1 MASKP
6 EQIQKLVQQIRE
18 WNASRLDLFE
28 ISLPNEVKPILVPVN
43 SEVTASTPG
52 LKHLG
57 WVSCQQLASV
67 YTSLCF
73 IIGSIYNP
81 QN

>member
-1 MASKP
+1 MASKQ

-28 ISLPNEVKPILVPVN
+28 ISLPNEVKPILVPVK
-43 SEVTASTPG
+43 SEVTASSLG

-57 WVSCQQLASV
+57 
-67 YTSLCF
+67 
-73 IIGSIYNP
+73 
-81 QN
+81 